1 MSKVSIIGAGAWGTA
16 LACISRRAN
25 HEVILWALEDEVV
38 HSINAEKGN
47 PMYLPGVSLDKG
59 IVATGDI
66 SEAIAQSQVVFSVVP
81 SQFFRSVAEKIA
93 LNINPGTPL
102 VICSKG
108 IEVETGALMTEIA
121 GELIQKNPVLVL
133 SGPSF
138 AHEAIAGSPTAVALA
153 GTNLK
158 DAEIIT
164 SLIGTSRF
172 RPYPMDDRIGA
183 EVGGAAKNVL
193 AIACGIVVGR
203 EMGDNTRAALI
214 TRGLFEM
221 AMLGVAKGAKARTFM
236 GLSGLGDLTLT
247 CNGLNSRNMSLGV
260 ELGKGNPL
268 ADILAN
274 RNSIAEGV
282 ETARG
287 IVALARKLNVEL
299 PIMEGVYRILHLQAD
314 ITQAIDNLLD
324 RPFTPEFKGLD

>member
-1 MSKVSIIGAGAWGTA
+1 MIKVSIIGAGAWGTA

-25 HEVILWALEDEVV
+25 HEVMLWALEDEVV

-81 SQFFRSVAEKIA
+81 SQFFRSAAEKIA
-93 LNINPGTPL
+93 LSIDPGTPL

-121 GELIQKNPVLVL
+121 HEIIQKNPVLVL

-138 AHEAIAGSPTAVALA
+138 AHEAIAASPTAVALA
-153 GTNLK
+153 STNLK

-164 SLIGTSRF
+164 SLIGTNCF
-172 RPYPMDDRIGA
+172 RPYPMDDPIGA

-247 CNGLNSRNMSLGV
+247 CNGLSSRNMSLGV

-299 PIMEGVYRILHLQAD
+299 PIMEAVYRILHHEAD
-314 ITQAIDNLLD
+314 ITQAIENLLD